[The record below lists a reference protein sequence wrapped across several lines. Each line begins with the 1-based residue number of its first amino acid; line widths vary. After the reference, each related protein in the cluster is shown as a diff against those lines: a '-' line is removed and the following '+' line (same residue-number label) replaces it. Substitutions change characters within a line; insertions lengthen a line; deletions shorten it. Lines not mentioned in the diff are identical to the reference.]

1 VITQAQRECGN
12 EGFVTVDALRKILTN
27 DIWKDLDNANSNL
40 VRILQ
45 GSHFKDPESDQTEE
59 QIDYK
64 ILASFTILNC
74 HGDAKNKIEVLYNIL
89 QDGGVDDHTHISAS
103 DKDFPGF
110 WNNLL
115 KFSTLYLFEFMEQIG
130 GVKNNFAA
138 QFETI

>member
-1 VITQAQRECGN
+1 
-12 EGFVTVDALRKILTN
+12 
-27 DIWKDLDNANSNL
+27 
-40 VRILQ
+40 
-45 GSHFKDPESDQTEE
+45 
-59 QIDYK
+59 
-64 ILASFTILNC
+64 LNC